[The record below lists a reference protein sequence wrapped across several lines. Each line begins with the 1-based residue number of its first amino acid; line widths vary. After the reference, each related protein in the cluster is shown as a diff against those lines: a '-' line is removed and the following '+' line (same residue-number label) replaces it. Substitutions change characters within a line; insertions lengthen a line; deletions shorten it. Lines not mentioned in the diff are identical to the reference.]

1 MEIQRLASLA
11 ISDSGFIFDPVSG
24 HSYTTNQIGLEIIRL
39 LKEDKD
45 IPEIIEY
52 ILDEFDVN
60 RDEFETDLIDFTQN
74 LKSYYLIGD

>member
-1 MEIQRLASLA
+1 METQRLTSLA

-60 RDEFETDLIDFTQN
+60 RDELDTDIIDFTQN
-74 LKSYYLIGD
+74 LKSYYLISD

>member
-1 MEIQRLASLA
+1 MQRLASLA